1 MIVLNADSNYYIDQL
16 FDVILSSFFSATED
30 NLLLLLHEY
39 YALACLHLI
48 EDDSVESYV
57 PRWELSLYVISQAY
71 LLHMIDLTFDGI
83 AMRNLSTPSTR
94 KFALLLMPSR
104 E

>member
-48 EDDSVESYV
+48 ED
-57 PRWELSLYVISQAY
+57 
-71 LLHMIDLTFDGI
+71 
-83 AMRNLSTPSTR
+83 
-94 KFALLLMPSR
+94 
-104 E
+104 